1 MPRAPENL
9 DRYRSRL
16 ESLSKLGLNLD
27 LERRSDYTAQ
37 AGWNVD
43 QHEAELPPEPPGQ
56 PLDHGSFEAAKQ
68 VMREYRFPPPDLITG
83 IFLPDQPLETR
94 VMLLRARFLM
104 FTFYFGVRV
113 GGVTDTT
120 QDTPEGPEQIW
131 GYNYA
136 TLEGHF
142 ERGQIE
148 FSIYKRLTTGEVG
161 FRIHSFSRTGT
172 ITNIFYRIGFF
183 LFGRALQ
190 RRFARQSLKR
200 MQMLVKESLEH
211 GQALSDGPSVKP
223 AQDET
228 VREKL
233 KTASETSAP

>member
-43 QHEAELPPEPPGQ
+43 QHEAELPPEPPGK
-56 PLDHGSFEAAKQ
+56 PLEHGSFEAAKQ
-68 VMREYRFPPPDLITG
+68 IMREYRFPPPDLITG

-94 VMLLRARFLM
+94 VMLLRARFLI

-148 FSIYKRLTTGEVG
+148 FSIYKRLATGEVG

-172 ITNIFYRIGFF
+172 ITNIFYRVGFF

-211 GQALSDGPSVKP
+211 GQAVSDGPSVKP
-223 AQDET
+223 AQDAT

-233 KTASETSAP
+233 KTASETKMP